1 MFKSKIM
8 ILTVLMICMCA
19 VLSACGSNSNSVS
32 SKAPEAMPTPVF
44 TNHKGTA
51 DTICKKEG
59 CTKHIAEYGD
69 TLYCPEH
76 SEKCILCGTYINEGE
91 ILCGWCSNSPGYEDK
106 SENTYGQSYYAKIF
120 QSPSPSSFT
129 NKFGTPTTRCT
140 HPGCNNYIASSG
152 DTNCCVKHSNKC
164 ASCGCYIDEDASFC
178 MDCIEKALNH

>member
-1 MFKSKIM
+1 MFKSKKV

-51 DTICKKEG
+51 DMICKKEG

-106 SENTYGQSYYAKIF
+106 SENTYGQSYYAKSF

-140 HPGCNNYIASSG
+140 HPGCNSYIASSG